1 MVAEVGIHDDD
12 VVAGREL
19 EAVDVGRSQTEF
31 ACSGV
36 QQDVV
41 RAVVLLELFGDVQG
55 AVGAAVVDD
64 DDFPV

>member
-1 MVAEVGIHDDD
+1 MVTEVGVHDDD

-31 ACSGV
+31 AGSGV